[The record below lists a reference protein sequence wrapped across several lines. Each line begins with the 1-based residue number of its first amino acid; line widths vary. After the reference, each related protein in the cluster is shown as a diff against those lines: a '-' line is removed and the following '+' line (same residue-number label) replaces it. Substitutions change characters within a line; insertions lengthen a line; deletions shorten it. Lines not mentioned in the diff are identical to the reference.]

1 MLWFP
6 LGIYVISSVAISH
19 SNSGLTVSIQAK
31 DKMCLLNGECGG
43 VFSSSVV
50 FDNYETLG

>member
-6 LGIYVISSVAISH
+6 LGIYVISSVSISH